1 MPEPLSK
8 MERRILDYLID
19 YLRRNTYQPSIR
31 EIGRRFSIKSTKT
44 VSEYLQALADKG
56 YIEREASR
64 SRGVRIVGLELQSVQ
79 TVQIPYFGS
88 ISAGTPALIR
98 DRADAEFSLDPKL
111 VGSPDSFFLEVRGN
125 SMDEMGI
132 LDGDLVLVE
141 PAAHETV
148 RDGEIVAARLGGEAA
163 VKRYFE
169 RDGEVVL
176 EPANPDY
183 APILVHE
190 YDDFAI
196 LGRVTGLFRRFTA
209 AQTEAVGIE

>member
-31 EIGRRFSIKSTKT
+31 EIGRRFGIKSTKT

-64 SRGVRIVGLELQSVQ
+64 SRGVRIVGLELQNAR
-79 TVQIPYFGS
+79 TVAVPFYGKIAAGS
-88 ISAGTPALIR
+88 PALLR
-98 DRADAEFSLDPKL
+98 DRADEEFMIDPKL
-111 VGSPDSFFLEVRGN
+111 AGGSGQAFFLEVRGA
-125 SMDEMGI
+125 SMEEMGI

-141 PAAHETV
+141 PASEDEV
-148 RDGEIVAARLGGEAA
+148 RDGEVIAARLGDEAT

-169 RDGEVVL
+169 RDGQVVL
-176 EPANPDY
+176 EAANS
-183 APILVHE
+183 
-190 YDDFAI
+190 DFAPALINSSDEFSI

-209 AQTEAVGIE
+209 PQVQAISG